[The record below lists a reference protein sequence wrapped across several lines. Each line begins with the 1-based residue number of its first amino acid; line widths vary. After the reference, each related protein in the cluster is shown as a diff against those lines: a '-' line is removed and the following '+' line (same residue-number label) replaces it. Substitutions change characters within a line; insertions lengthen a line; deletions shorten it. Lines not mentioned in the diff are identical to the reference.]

1 MSKSTVSKQQA
12 QKCVVC
18 GFFSE
23 GRLCFRHRLAAK
35 SLLEAY
41 SFWRDALGVSFRDY
55 LQQILRRSET
65 GRWAKELAEY
75 VLKTGDEGVLDEA
88 KV

>member
-1 MSKSTVSKQQA
+1 VPKQQD

-23 GRLCFRHRLAAK
+23 ERLCFRHRLAAK

-41 SFWRDALGVSFRDY
+41 SYWRDALGASFRDY

-75 VLKTGDEGVLDEA
+75 ILKTGDESVLYEA
-88 KV
+88 SV